1 MEEEIRQL
9 DRIAALGRLTSI
21 VAHEIRNPLTAIAA
35 GVEYLKKSF
44 PEGSKEDVNVEFI
57 QNEIARL
64 DRIVG
69 DLFTV
74 THPKRLSPRRSDLQ
88 EVVERSLQSV
98 QAVLHQKNLRV
109 EWVLA
114 EKVPVVMIDPDQMQQ
129 VFINLIKNAAE
140 ASLPGGRVR
149 LRMWVGSAEPDA
161 AREPEDAPSLCLAI
175 EDEGPG

>member
-9 DRIAALGRLTSI
+9 DRIAALGRFTSS
-21 VAHEIRNPLTAIAA
+21 VAHEIRNPLTGIAA

-44 PEGSKEDVNVEFI
+44 PDGSKEELNVEFI

-74 THPKRLSPRRSDLQ
+74 THPKRLSPRRSELVD
-88 EVVERSLQSV
+88 VVERSLQSV
-98 QAVLHQKNLRV
+98 QAILTEKKLRV
-109 EWVLA
+109 EWVLPD
-114 EKVPVVMIDPDQMQQ
+114 KVPVAMIDPDQMQQ

-140 ASLPGGRVR
+140 ATPSGGRVR
-149 LRMWVGSAEPDA
+149 LRIWVGSAE
-161 AREPEDAPSLCLAI
+161 
-175 EDEGPG
+175 